1 MGPLR
6 TTLFG
11 ALLLVGLVFG
21 TSPSFHSGGFLVA
34 TGLVVRPADPEPF
47 VPTISDPDLTN
58 CPSGLVALTFDDGP
72 HPKFTPKLLDIL
84 RANQAPAT
92 FFVVGYRLKAN
103 PEIAQQAYLDGHLV
117 QNHSWSHPNFYL
129 LSVARINEQMKK
141 TSKLIEQTT
150 GEEPVLMRP
159 PYGINPKKVHV
170 QARKNAMSVALWE
183 IDTEDWRTGRS
194 AKGITNTALKKLRK
208 NKLNVILLH
217 DGVRN
222 SGETIKAVPKII
234 SGVRERGYCLVRM
247 DQTGPQANL
256 AIADVSVIRGEQTES
271 QVEVTL
277 TLDTR
282 TRRTTSVVLT
292 PISDTAYRDE
302 DFKSEPIQVI
312 IPAGKQQ
319 AKASVTIYA
328 DPSSNRAES
337 FTLRLEHAR
346 GLVIPKQSPRI
357 TLLEE

>member
-6 TTLFG
+6 TTFFA

-21 TSPSFHSGGFLVA
+21 TSPSVHSEGFLVA

-47 VPTISDPDLTN
+47 VPTIKDPDLTK

-72 HPKFTPKLLDIL
+72 SSKFTPKLLEVL

-92 FFVVGYRLKAN
+92 FFVVGNRLKKN
-103 PEIAQQAYLDGHLV
+103 SQIAQQAYLDGHLV
-117 QNHSWSHPNFYL
+117 ANHSWSHPNFNL
-129 LSVARINEQMKK
+129 LTPARINKEMKK
-141 TSKLIEQTT
+141 TSELIEKTT
-150 GEEPVLMRP
+150 GEKPVLMRP
-159 PYGINPKKVHV
+159 PYGINPKKVQV
-170 QARKNAMSVALWE
+170 QARKNSMTIALWE

-194 AKGITNTALKKLRK
+194 AKGITNTALKHLRK

-222 SGETIKAVPKII
+222 SGKTIKAVPKII
-234 SGVRERGYCLVRM
+234 SGARDRGYCLVRI

-256 AIADVSVIRGEQTES
+256 AIADVSVVRSDESES
-271 QVEVTL
+271 QVGVTL
-277 TLDTR
+277 TLDAKTQR
-282 TRRTTSVVLT
+282 TASVVLT
-292 PISDTAYRDE
+292 PIGDTAYRDE

-312 IPAGKQQ
+312 IAAGKQQ
-319 AKASVTIYA
+319 AQTFVTVYA
-328 DPSSNRAES
+328 DPSSKRAES

-346 GLVIPKQSPRI
+346 GLSLPKQSPRI
-357 TLLEE
+357 TLLKE

>member
-6 TTLFG
+6 TTFFG

-21 TSPSFHSGGFLVA
+21 TSPSVHNGGILVA
-34 TGLVVRPADPEPF
+34 TGLIVHPADPEPF
-47 VPTISDPDLTN
+47 VPAISDPDLAN

-72 HPKFTPKLLDIL
+72 SPRSTPKLLDVL

-92 FFVVGYRLKAN
+92 FFVIGNRLKKN
-103 PEIAQQAYLDGHLV
+103 PQIVQQAYLDGHLIA
-117 QNHSWSHPNFYL
+117 NHSWSHPNFNL
-129 LSVARINEQMKK
+129 LTSAQINKEMQK
-141 TSKLIEQTT
+141 TSDLIEKTT
-150 GEEPVLMRP
+150 GERPVLMRP

-170 QARKNAMSVALWE
+170 QARKNSMTVALWE
-183 IDTEDWRTGRS
+183 IDPADWRTGRS
-194 AKGITNTALKKLRK
+194 AKGIANTALKHLRK
-208 NKLNVILLH
+208 NKLNVILMH

-222 SGETIKAVPKII
+222 SGKTIKAVPKII
-234 SGVRERGYCLVRM
+234 SGARDRGYCLVRM
-247 DQTGPQANL
+247 DQTGPQAKL
-256 AIADVSVIRGEQTES
+256 AIADVSVVRSKESQS

-277 TLDTR
+277 TLDAKTKR
-282 TRRTTSVVLT
+282 TASVVLT
-292 PISDTAYRDE
+292 PIGDTAYRDE

-319 AKASVTIYA
+319 AKALFTIYA
-328 DPSSNRAES
+328 DPSSKRTES

-346 GLVIPKQSPRI
+346 GLVIPEQSPRI